1 MSEASEEHIP
11 HGRVRSI
18 NELLDL
24 LPRVN
29 FFGWFPHLLD
39 FALSEL
45 HEDPVPD
52 LEFDYLAGALP
63 EVVKSRYAGKRHYK
77 HQNEHVEAKERI
89 G

>member
-11 HGRVRSI
+11 HRCFRSI

-24 LPRVN
+24 LPRVY
-29 FFGWFPHLLD
+29 FYGRFAHLLN
-39 FALSEL
+39 FALFEL

-52 LEFDYLAGALP
+52 FEFDYFAGALP
-63 EVVKSRYAGKRHYK
+63 EVAQSRYAGKRHYK

-89 G
+89 S